1 MLTPGAGGGVKAT
14 LRAVTG
20 TQSILLP
27 LSIRQ
32 LSLTSRP
39 VWGQAAAKEAKLVA
53 APAELN
59 TDADEDQVPFQL
71 NLRCRVAALAR

>member
-1 MLTPGAGGGVKAT
+1 MTPGAGGGVKAT

-20 TQSILLP
+20 TQPNLLP
-27 LSIRQ
+27 LSNRQ
-32 LSLTSRP
+32 LSPTLRP
-39 VWGQAAAKEAKLVA
+39 VSVQAAAKEAKLVA

-71 NLRCRVAALAR
+71 NLRCRLAALAR